1 MTHVDLL
8 SFYCYHH
15 QIFLLLSA
23 VRHFSGFSFWSSLA
37 SMYLIYDSINSY
49 VCGFIIFVRDRVQW
63 QRPGLE
69 HCLEWLYQTGTDCSH
84 IRGSGDRGT
93 QGRSCSQRVIPW
105 PKLLFFLCFVILRIK
120 LASHGASESQKT
132 EGCILG
138 LHLHSKQEERWR
150 GGWKGVRVHNRREEA
165 TIWIWVVKLPWN
177 PQPASSLNNR
187 VTWPSLAARKLRNR
201 QFVLSSLPSCIRLSF
216 G

>member
-1 MTHVDLL
+1 MLLLVLYWGVTWNQVIERFDLL
-8 SFYCYHH
+8 LKNLRPLLIVIHDTCGLLIILLISSSD
-15 QIFLLLSA
+15 IILLSA

-49 VCGFIIFVRDRVQW
+49 ICGFIIFVRDRVQW

-69 HCLEWLYQTGTDCSH
+69 HCLGWLYQMGTDCSH

-93 QGRSCSQRVIPW
+93 QGRSCSQRVILW

-138 LHLHSKQEERWR
+138 LQLHSKQEERWR
-150 GGWKGVRVHNRREEA
+150 GGWKGARVHNRKEEVM
-165 TIWIWVVKLPWN
+165 IWIWVVKLPWN
-177 PQPASSLNNR
+177 P
-187 VTWPSLAARKLRNR
+187 
-201 QFVLSSLPSCIRLSF
+201 
-216 G
+216 